1 MSRFIYNVYVY
12 RSCILILHENNQSI
26 GFITH
31 IWVCLQKES
40 CCISSVRVC
49 LKWQSDML
57 SPLPL
62 PVQCAAVAGLQGA
75 GPDRSGMQCG
85 FLSVIRAYKNTHTL
99 MSPSVPAACITGNR
113 VSLKRMADYSE
124 SRPTDL
130 MVLEQIYIPGCRL
143 DHSKWLHLHH
153 ALTCL
158 ISQDFH
164 MLWFRCGHSVPFF
177 FSFLFFWGGTS
188 GSPGLEPLLRENM
201 AKEKETIVN
210 NIFI

>member
-1 MSRFIYNVYVY
+1 MTLELLFSSMVTTLGSEAQRQMSRFIYNVYVY

-130 MVLEQIYIPGCRL
+130 MVLEQIYTRL
-143 DHSKWLHLHH
+143 QAWPFQMATPSS
-153 ALTCL
+153 CL
-158 ISQDFH
+158 D
-164 MLWFRCGHSVPFF
+164 LPDKPR
-177 FSFLFFWGGTS
+177 FSHVMVS
-188 GSPGLEPLLRENM
+188 LRP
-201 AKEKETIVN
+201 
-210 NIFI
+210 